1 MRIARRLG
9 DIQPFHVMAILER
22 ARAMEQAGA
31 DIVHMEIGEPDF
43 PTPRG
48 IVEAAARFIE
58 RSVVKYTPAAGL
70 PELREAI
77 AGWYQRRYGVEVP
90 ARRIFVTPGASG
102 AFLLALGLLIEP
114 GDAVLLADPGYPCYA
129 NFVRLFEGR
138 PVGVSVGVASAYQLN
153 AELLR
158 APAYDRASG
167 VIVATPSNP
176 TGTHVDAG
184 ALEEMIAMTEQRGG
198 FFIADE
204 IYHGLEY
211 GEPART
217 ALALSDQVFV
227 INSFSKYFGM
237 TGWRLGWL
245 VAPGSCVEPLE
256 RLAQNVFIAASTV
269 SQATALAAFENSTLA
284 ELEARRREFEARR
297 DYLMHALPGLGFEIP
312 VRPDGAFYIYADS
325 RRLARDSFAF
335 AQMLLTEGGVA
346 VTPGRDFGRNAPESH
361 VRFSY
366 TASIERLG
374 EGVAR
379 MRDVLQRRELGAFNN

>member
-22 ARAMEQAGA
+22 ACAMEQAGA

-43 PTPRG
+43 STPRG
-48 IVEAAARFIE
+48 IVEAAGRFIE
-58 RSVVKYTPAAGL
+58 TGAVKYTPAAGL
-70 PELREAI
+70 PALREAI
-77 AGWYQRRYGVEVP
+77 AGWYRCRYGVEVP

-129 NFVRLFEGR
+129 NFIRLFEGK
-138 PVGVSVGVASAYQLN
+138 PVGVPVGVASAYQLN

-184 ALEEMIAMTEQRGG
+184 TLEELIAMTERRGA

-245 VAPGSCVEPLE
+245 VAPESCVEPLE

-269 SQATALAAFENSTLA
+269 SQTGALAAFEDSTLA

-297 DYLMHALPGLGFEIP
+297 DYLMQALPGLGFEIP

-325 RRLARDSFAF
+325 RRLASDSFAF
-335 AQMLLTEGGVA
+335 AEFLLTEAGVA

-361 VRFSY
+361 LRFSY
-366 TASIERLG
+366 TASVERLG

-379 MRDVLQRRELGAFNN
+379 MQDVLQRRERKAFND